1 MAYYPPP
8 GLNCERRA
16 LLSVRF
22 SVLSQLNVA
31 EEACNP
37 IQPTSIKLVD
47 GEAHPG
53 HVDGAGVK
61 GEGGEG
67 GAAQPHHLHREGRQL
82 LRRLPACPHRPQRLG
97 TQPDEASDGEGGYH
111 VSPTNLH
118 LSG

>member
-1 MAYYPPP
+1 M
-8 GLNCERRA
+8 RRA

-22 SVLSQLNVA
+22 SVLRQLNVA

-53 HVDGAGVK
+53 HVDGAGVE

-67 GAAQPHHLHREGRQL
+67 GAAQPHRLHREGRQL
-82 LRRLPACPHRPQRLG
+82 LRRLPARPHRPQRLG
-97 TQPDEASDGEGGYH
+97 AQPDEASDGEGGYH

-118 LSG
+118 LSGIVKDSFFF